1 MYLLW
6 KAKEALLDFID
17 PERSIPNDASHYKTI
32 SHITWIESKGKYG
45 CPGATSTSC
54 PHFRRGCH
62 RSKCEHYTNKEQQ
75 NEHEN

>member
-1 MYLLW
+1 MCQLW

-17 PERSIPNDASHYKTI
+17 PERSIPNNAPYYKTS

-45 CPGATSTSC
+45 CPGAVSASC

-62 RSKCEHYTNKEQQ
+62 ANGCNHYPDKEQQ
-75 NEHEN
+75 NG